1 MTTAALAT
9 ALEDIVHSCKRA
21 IEADIKVCLVVPGPP
36 PRTETVRLVPGRKRC
51 TRRDRQL
58 EGRPT
63 AHCRIFRSHRDPGVF
78 RRSGPHRGAGDQA
91 LTMHTD
97 RQIAILA
104 VSASK

>member
-51 TRRDRQL
+51 PRGEIANWKD
-58 EGRPT
+58 
-63 AHCRIFRSHRDPGVF
+63 DPPRTVAYF
-78 RRSGPHRGAGDQA
+78 DP
-91 LTMHTD
+91 
-97 RQIAILA
+97 IEILA
-104 VSASK
+104 YFVAQGLIKVQET